1 MNEKTLRIL
10 EYEKII
16 KMLKNKAV
24 SSIGKKTCEELLPSY
39 VLHEVSERLEE
50 TKEAIDIVLKWGGV
64 SFDGF
69 RNVEDAVKRAEKGF
83 ILSPKDL
90 LDVAGVLRCTKALK
104 TFFEDGEKDKLYP
117 IIFELVDTLVYI
129 KGLGEKIEDIVVS
142 EDEISDRA
150 SDLLFSL
157 RRSIRDKNSRVKEK
171 LQGMVTSYAKYLQDP
186 IITIR
191 GDRYVIPVKAECKGN
206 IPGLVHDQSAS
217 GSTLFI
223 EPMAIVEM
231 NNQIKELM
239 LKEKAEVERI
249 LNSLSRIVEENA
261 YQLLHNN
268 KNIGYIDFIVAKGKL
283 ALDMGANV
291 PLVNKSGI
299 IDMKRARHPLIDPEV
314 VVASDI
320 KLGKEFNCLVITG
333 PNTGGKTVTLKTT
346 GLLTLMAMAGLAIP
360 ADEGS
365 ELSVFKNVF
374 ADIGDEQSIEQSLST
389 FSSHMVNIV
398 DIINHVDNSSLVL
411 VDELGAGT
419 DPTEGATLA
428 MSIMQNLYEMGAKI
442 IATTHYSEI
451 KVFAMERAGFE
462 NASVEFNVETLKPT
476 YKLLIGIPGKSNAFN
491 ISKRLGLSE
500 KIINEAKEMISND
513 EASFENV
520 IQSLQDKTRKAQE
533 QLSEAE
539 SLKIE
544 VNRLK
549 KELASK
555 QERLD
560 EKRDKIL
567 EKAKKEA
574 QDVLRS
580 AKEEADS
587 ILREL
592 NELKGNAKAAS
603 MKDAEKL
610 RKSLGEKLDKSSE
623 VKIGTNIKEGM
634 KRATSVM
641 LGEEVYVSTV
651 GQKGVVMSLPDAK
664 KMVQVQ
670 IGIMKMTVPLN
681 TLGID
686 TKPKK
691 QVKKTGVANMVKSKA
706 NAIKSSIDL
715 RGYMVDEAI
724 YEIDKYLDDAF
735 LAGYDSVQ
743 IIHGKGTGALRKG
756 VQEHLKRHHYVKTMR
771 IGGFDEGGAGVTVV
785 EIKK

>member
-39 VLHEVSERLEE
+39 ILHEVSERLEE

-64 SFDGF
+64 SFDGV

-171 LQGMVTSYAKYLQDP
+171 LQGMVTSHAKYLQDP

-365 ELSVFKNVF
+365 EISVFKNVF

-500 KIINEAKEMISND
+500 KIINEAKDMISND

-520 IQSLQDKTRKAQE
+520 IQSLQDKTRKAEE

-549 KELASK
+549 KELSSK
-555 QERLD
+555 QEKLD

-574 QDVLRS
+574 QEVLRS

-686 TKPKK
+686 TQPKK
-691 QVKKTGVANMVKSKA
+691 QVKKTGVANMVKTKA